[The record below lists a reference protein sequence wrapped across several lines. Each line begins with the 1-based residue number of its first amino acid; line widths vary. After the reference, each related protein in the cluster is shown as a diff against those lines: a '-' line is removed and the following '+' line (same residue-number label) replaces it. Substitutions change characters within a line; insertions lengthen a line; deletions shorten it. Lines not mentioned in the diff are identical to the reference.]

1 MLKTQYYVHI
11 SDRKNY
17 SKLHITT
24 GAFQDIFIKFLS
36 ERSPFFHQ
44 LNHIFSC
51 PAMTALFLHIVNN
64 KEITFLYL
72 YRRFYV
78 YFHKELGDQAI
89 FMHLAILN
97 LSNMMF
103 SNT

>member
-1 MLKTQYYVHI
+1 
-11 SDRKNY
+11 
-17 SKLHITT
+17 
-24 GAFQDIFIKFLS
+24 
-36 ERSPFFHQ
+36 
-44 LNHIFSC
+44 
-51 PAMTALFLHIVNN
+51 MTALFLHIVNN

-78 YFHKELGDQAI
+78 YFYKELVGQAI

-103 SNT
+103 SST